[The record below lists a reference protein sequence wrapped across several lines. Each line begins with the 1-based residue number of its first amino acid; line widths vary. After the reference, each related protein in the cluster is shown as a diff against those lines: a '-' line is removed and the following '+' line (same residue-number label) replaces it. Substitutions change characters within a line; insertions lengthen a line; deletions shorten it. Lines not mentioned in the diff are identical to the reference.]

1 MNAIPRSLLHGSRD
15 KAIDQLSPFRGEED
29 WPFGPALY
37 LTEDPHVANC
47 YVHTTGAIYAVELI
61 GNSQL
66 TIAMNASWKELSVDA
81 RLAIK
86 KLFKAASMPMPNGI
100 ANAREILDSVVP
112 AMNKRERNEFLAAQG
127 IWMLFGHIDAVEDGG
142 LCDRGIQ
149 YALLSD
155 SAIALQRP
163 WEAPH
168 HLM

>member
-1 MNAIPRSLLHGSRD
+1 
-15 KAIDQLSPFRGEED
+15 
-29 WPFGPALY
+29 
-37 LTEDPHVANC
+37 
-47 YVHTTGAIYAVELI
+47 
-61 GNSQL
+61 
-66 TIAMNASWKELSVDA
+66 
-81 RLAIK
+81 
-86 KLFKAASMPMPNGI
+86 MPMPNGI